1 MVPAL
6 LRPGRME
13 YEVLADLEHA
23 SRYLCCDW
31 LGNVAV
37 GSAPGGGGVP
47 FHQNPAA
54 NRRIERGDGVTVMI
68 EVSGPGGIYGELAR
82 TFCLGEPAPALLELY
97 ETARDVQHAVAA
109 AAGPESRAG
118 R

>member
-1 MVPAL
+1 MDFTAEFSRIKAVKSPEEWALIDRCLRAHEQLMAMVPAL

-31 LGNVAV
+31 LGNV
-37 GSAPGGGGVP
+37 GCGLRPGGGGVP

-54 NRRIERGDGVTVMI
+54 NRRIDGGDGVTVMI
-68 EVSGPGGIYGELAR
+68 EVSGPGGLWGSW
-82 TFCLGEPAPALLELY
+82 PAAF
-97 ETARDVQHAVAA
+97 
-109 AAGPESRAG
+109 
-118 R
+118 

>member
-1 MVPAL
+1 M
-6 LRPGRME
+6 
-13 YEVLADLEHA
+13 ADLEHA

-68 EVSGPGGIYGELAR
+68 EVSGPGGI
-82 TFCLGEPAPALLELY
+82 
-97 ETARDVQHAVAA
+97 
-109 AAGPESRAG
+109 
-118 R
+118 